1 MVILPFLLLQ
11 HQIQLSLHL
20 LHFSGISLGCSWR
33 LRSGIWSKTLVTH
46 WGSKK
51 SKINRVKHIL
61 NCCCMKTLTRSY
73 WINYEDQCIP
83 NRCYMCI
90 QWTCVIYSVVI
101 TWQSNPPFQN
111 STVGVTTSWVFGQ
124 RLYTI
129 QIGNLKPKCGIN
141 AICLVLFHLEI
152 YLYKRQS

>member
-46 WGSKK
+46 CGSKK

-61 NCCCMKTLTRSY
+61 NCCCMRTLTRPY
-73 WINYEDQCIP
+73 WINYMDQCIP

-101 TWQSNPPFQN
+101 TWQSNPPISKFN
-111 STVGVTTSWVFGQ
+111 SRCHDFMSVWSTFVYNTNWEFETKMWNQ
-124 RLYTI
+124 C
-129 QIGNLKPKCGIN
+129 NLSCFIP
-141 AICLVLFHLEI
+141 FEI
-152 YLYKRQS
+152 YL